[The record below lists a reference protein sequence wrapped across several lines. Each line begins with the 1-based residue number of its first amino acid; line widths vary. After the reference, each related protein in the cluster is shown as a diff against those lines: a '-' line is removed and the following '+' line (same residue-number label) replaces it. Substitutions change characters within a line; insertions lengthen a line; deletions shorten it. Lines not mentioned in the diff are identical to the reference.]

1 MAKKQANTQKV
12 NEVEN
17 VENALTKT
25 EIFIEK
31 YRKEM
36 LIGLGV
42 IVAVVLAILA
52 FNNFYKIPA
61 EKEAQEK
68 MIYCVNYF
76 ERDSFNLALYG
87 DGINDGFEAIVNDY
101 SITNAAELASVYAGV
116 CCYKLGDYETAIQY
130 LNGFDA
136 KSTNITPAVKG
147 LMGDCYVDLGEYE
160 SAVKYFEKA
169 AEQPNG
175 LTAPIFLKKAG
186 LAYEKLGKAE
196 KAEKAYTT
204 IKDVYFN
211 SEEAMDIDKYIAR
224 AKALKENR

>member
-68 MIYCVNYF
+68 MIY
-76 ERDSFNLALYG
+76 
-87 DGINDGFEAIVNDY
+87 
-101 SITNAAELASVYAGV
+101 
-116 CCYKLGDYETAIQY
+116 
-130 LNGFDA
+130 
-136 KSTNITPAVKG
+136 
-147 LMGDCYVDLGEYE
+147 
-160 SAVKYFEKA
+160 
-169 AEQPNG
+169 
-175 LTAPIFLKKAG
+175 
-186 LAYEKLGKAE
+186 
-196 KAEKAYTT
+196 
-204 IKDVYFN
+204 
-211 SEEAMDIDKYIAR
+211 
-224 AKALKENR
+224 

>member
-61 EKEAQEK
+61 EKEAQEIIGQK
-68 MIYCVNYF
+68 CL
-76 ERDSFNLALYG
+76 RRS
-87 DGINDGFEAIVNDY
+87 
-101 SITNAAELASVYAGV
+101 
-116 CCYKLGDYETAIQY
+116 
-130 LNGFDA
+130 
-136 KSTNITPAVKG
+136 
-147 LMGDCYVDLGEYE
+147 
-160 SAVKYFEKA
+160 
-169 AEQPNG
+169 
-175 LTAPIFLKKAG
+175 PIL
-186 LAYEKLGKAE
+186 
-196 KAEKAYTT
+196 
-204 IKDVYFN
+204 
-211 SEEAMDIDKYIAR
+211 R
-224 AKALKENR
+224 W